1 MRTKFN
7 IVLNKNKA
15 KTYIQATYTHAK
27 SYMEHVKT
35 LKSEIPDKSEKIGNR
50 TVHWALQW
58 SSHICYCLNLWSYSH
73 LTCLFKCLTLLPPV
87 PLGTDQ

>member
-1 MRTKFN
+1 MMRTKFN

-35 LKSEIPDKSEKIGNR
+35 LKSEIPDKSERDWK
-50 TVHWALQW
+50 
-58 SSHICYCLNLWSYSH
+58 SYYTLGTSMVVSY
-73 LTCLFKCLTLLPPV
+73 LLLPQLVVVFSPDLSV
-87 PLGTDQ
+87 